1 MAIPDVSDRATNGES
16 HWWNNAVLYQIYIR
30 SFQDSDGD
38 GIGDL
43 EGIRRWLDHL
53 RGPSGA
59 LDVDAIWIT
68 PFNPSPMAD
77 FGYDV
82 SDYTGVHPM
91 FGDLKVFY
99 RLLADCHARGLKLIV
114 DFVPNHCSIEH
125 PWFVESRSSRDNPK
139 RDWFVWRDPA
149 PDGGPPNNW
158 KAMFG
163 GDSWE
168 FDPTTGQYYYH
179 HFLASQ
185 PDLNWRNPDVRVA
198 MYDAMRFWLDR
209 GVDGLRV
216 DAVQTLTENEALVD
230 NPPAEGPNIKAKA
243 GSEFASQQH
252 INDIDWPDNIAIVR
266 EFHEVVREYPD
277 RLLLGEVYI
286 LEHERMVRY
295 YAGGQGFDLC
305 FNFLHANMPWDAR
318 AFRHAIETLQ
328 TVLPGDA
335 RIANVLS
342 SHDESRIATRFG
354 PERVRAA
361 AILLFGLRSMTTIYQ
376 GDELGMPDG
385 VIPPDRLQ
393 DPFALAG
400 RGLSRDPART
410 PMQWDFNDAH
420 AGFSTA
426 EPWLPIA
433 SNDPGM
439 AVTAQRDDPA
449 SNLTLYRDLIA
460 YKQSSEALRDGSQTF
475 LDDVPA
481 GVLGILR
488 DSGNQQAVLFVHM
501 GESRCEITGWNGR
514 IAIASDR
521 NRDGET
527 VTGILSLEP
536 NDAVLIALS

>member
-1 MAIPDVSDRATNGES
+1 VEQRGSLPDLHPFLPGCG
-16 HWWNNAVLYQIYIR
+16 W
-30 SFQDSDGD
+30 G

-43 EGIRRWLDHL
+43 EGIRRRLDHL
-53 RGPSGA
+53 KGAQDA

-68 PFNPSPMAD
+68 PFFPSPMAD

-82 SDYTGVHPM
+82 SDYTGVHPL
-91 FGDLKVFY
+91 FGDLDAFD
-99 RLLADCHARGLKLIV
+99 RLLADCHARGLKLVV

-139 RDWFVWRDPA
+139 RDWFIWRDPA

-163 GDSWE
+163 GNSWE
-168 FDPTTGQYYYH
+168 LDPATGQYYYH

-185 PDLNWRNPDVRVA
+185 PDLNWRNPEVRAA

-216 DAVQTLTENEALVD
+216 DAVQTLTENEELPD
-230 NPPAEGPNIKAKA
+230 NPPAEGPTIKAKA

-252 INDIDWPDNIAIVR
+252 INEIDWPDNIEIVR
-266 EFHEVVREYPD
+266 EFHDVVREYPD

-295 YAGGQGFDLC
+295 YADGAGFDLC
-305 FNFLHANMPWDAR
+305 FNFLLVNMPWNAA
-318 AFRHAIETLQ
+318 AFRSAIE
-328 TVLPGDA
+328 VLEDLLPSGS

-354 PERVRAA
+354 PDRARAA
-361 AILLFGLRSMTTIYQ
+361 AILLFGLRGMTTIYQ
-376 GDELGMPDG
+376 GDELGLPDG
-385 VIPPDRLQ
+385 EIPADRVQ

-400 RGLSRDPART
+400 HGLSRDPART
-410 PMQWDFNDAH
+410 PMQWDLAAAN
-420 AGFSTA
+420 AGFTTG

-433 SNDPGM
+433 SLTPGM
-439 AVTAQRDDPA
+439 DAAGQRDNPDSMLA
-449 SNLTLYRDLIA
+449 LYRDLIA
-460 YKQSSEALRDGSQTF
+460 YKRSHEALRDGSQAF
-475 LDDVPA
+475 LDELPG

-488 DSGNQQAVLFVHM
+488 ESGNQRAIIFVHM
-501 GESRCEITGWNGR
+501 GERRRQVSGIIGR
-514 IAIASDR
+514 IEIASNR

-527 VTGILSLEP
+527 VAGILSLEP
-536 NDAVLIALS
+536 NEAVLVALS

>member
-1 MAIPDVSDRATNGES
+1 MLVTKPDQER
-16 HWWNNAVLYQIYIR
+16 WWENAVLYQIYIR

-38 GIGDL
+38 GVGDL
-43 EGIRRWLDHL
+43 EGIRRRLDHL
-53 RGPSGA
+53 KGAPGA

-68 PFNPSPMAD
+68 PFYPSPMAD

-82 SDYTGVHPM
+82 SDYCDVHPL
-91 FGDLKVFY
+91 FGDLAAFD
-99 RLLADCHARGLKLIV
+99 RLLADCHARDLKLIV

-125 PWFVESRSSRDNPK
+125 PWFVESRSSRASPK
-139 RDWFVWRDPA
+139 RDWFIWRDPG

-168 FDPTTGQYYYH
+168 YDPTTDQYYYH

-185 PDLNWRNPDVRVA
+185 PDLNWRNPEVRSA

-216 DAVQTLTENEALVD
+216 DAVQTLTENEELTD

-243 GSEFASQQH
+243 SSEFASQQH
-252 INDIDWPDNIAIVR
+252 INDVDWPDNIEIVR
-266 EFHEVVREYPD
+266 EFREVTAAYPES
-277 RLLLGEVYI
+277 LLLGEVYI

-295 YAGGQGFDLC
+295 YASGRGFDLC
-305 FNFLHANMPWDAR
+305 FNFLLVNMPWNAE
-318 AFRHAIETLQ
+318 AFRNAIEPLHD
-328 TVLPGDA
+328 LLGDRS

-354 PERVRAA
+354 PRQARAA
-361 AILLFGLRSMTTIYQ
+361 AILLFGLRGMTTIYQ
-376 GDELGMPDG
+376 GDELGLPDG
-385 VIPPDRLQ
+385 EIPEDRLQ

-400 RGLSRDPART
+400 HGLSRDPART
-410 PMQWDFNDAH
+410 PMQWDLQRPN

-433 SNDPGM
+433 SLDQGM
-439 AVTAQRDDPA
+439 DVASQTSDPA
-449 SNLTLYRDLIA
+449 SMLALYRDLIA
-460 YKQSSEALRDGSQTF
+460 YKRASAPLREGSQAF
-475 LDDVPA
+475 VDDLPE

-488 DSGNQQAVLFVHM
+488 DSGNQRAVIFVHM
-501 GESRCEITGWNGR
+501 GESRCELEGWNGR
-514 IAIASDR
+514 IEIASDR
-521 NRDGET
+521 NREGET
-527 VTGILSLEP
+527 VTGILTLEP
-536 NDAVLIALS
+536 NDAFVMALS